1 MRIKLEVILLVFL
14 VQAPVAAQTEKP
26 ADFRRTSWG
35 MTREQVKAVESSK
48 LIKEDEHGLF
58 YSSEL
63 SGFGEVLIGYIFAE
77 GKLVRTSYISQV
89 RHTNSNDFIEDFTK
103 IKSIL
108 TEKYGR
114 PESDDVVWLDNLYK
128 DDPDNW
134 GMAVSA
140 GHLVYDT
147 VWKTKT
153 TKILEKLKGDNFDVT
168 LIVQYTSLELA
179 GLEEAKDKEKKKS
192 EY

>member
-89 RHTNSNDFIEDFTK
+89 RHTNSNAFIEDFTK

>member
-1 MRIKLEVILLVFL
+1 VRIRLAVTVLFCLVPVF
-14 VQAPVAAQTEKP
+14 VSAQAEKP
-26 ADFRRTSWG
+26 TDFRKTSWG
-35 MTREQVKAVESSK
+35 MTREQVKGVESSK
-48 LIKEDEHGLF
+48 LVKEDEHGLF

-63 SGFGEVLIGYIFAE
+63 SGFGEVMIGYIFAE
-77 GKLVRTSYISQV
+77 GKLVRASYVSEV
-89 RHTNSNDFIEDFTK
+89 RHTNSNSFIDDFNQL
-103 IKSIL
+103 KSTL
-108 TEKYGR
+108 TEKYGK
-114 PESDDVVWLDNLYK
+114 PESDDVVWLDDLYK

-140 GHLVYDT
+140 GHLVYDV

-168 LIVQYTSLELA
+168 LIVQYTSLQLI
-179 GLEEAKDKEKKKS
+179 GLEEAKDKEKQKS

>member
-89 RHTNSNDFIEDFTK
+89 RHTNSNAFIEDFTK
-103 IKSIL
+103 IKSML

>member
-1 MRIKLEVILLVFL
+1 MRMRLGLILLVFL
-14 VQAPVAAQTEKP
+14 VQALAAAQTEKP
-26 ADFRRTSWG
+26 TDFRKTAWG
-35 MTREQVKAVESSK
+35 MTRQQVKAVESSK

-63 SGFGEVLIGYIFAE
+63 SGFGDVLIGYIFAQ
-77 GKLVRTSYISQV
+77 GKLVRTSYVSGV
-89 RHTNSNDFIEDFTK
+89 RHTNSNAFIEDFNQL
-103 IKSIL
+103 KSIL
-108 TEKYGR
+108 TEKYGK

-140 GHLVYDT
+140 GHLVYEA

-153 TKILEKLKGDNFDVT
+153 TKIIEKLKGDNFDVT
-168 LIVQYTSLELA
+168 LIVQYTSLELS
-179 GLEEAKDKEKKKS
+179 GLEEAKDKEKQNS
-192 EY
+192 EF

>member
-1 MRIKLEVILLVFL
+1 VFL
-14 VQAPVAAQTEKP
+14 VQALVAAQTEKP
-26 ADFRRTSWG
+26 ADFRKTSWG

-89 RHTNSNDFIEDFTK
+89 RHTNSNAFIEDFSK

-168 LIVQYTSLELA
+168 LIVQYTSLELS
-179 GLEEAKDKEKKKS
+179 GLEEAKDKEKKNS
-192 EY
+192 EF

>member
-89 RHTNSNDFIEDFTK
+89 RHTNSNAFIEDFTK

-168 LIVQYTSLELA
+168 LIVKYTSLELA

>member
-1 MRIKLEVILLVFL
+1 MRIRLGVILAVFL
-14 VQAPVAAQTEKP
+14 VQALVAAQTERP
-26 ADFRRTSWG
+26 TDFRKTAWG

-48 LIKEDEHGLF
+48 LMKEDERGLF

-77 GKLVRTSYISQV
+77 GKLVRTSYLSQV
-89 RHTNSNDFIEDFTK
+89 RHTNSNAFIEDFSK

-108 TEKYGR
+108 TEKYGK

-153 TKILEKLKGDNFDVT
+153 TRILEKLKGDNFDVT
-168 LIVQYTSLELA
+168 LIVQYTSLELG
-179 GLEEAKDKEKKKS
+179 GLEEAKDKQKKNS